1 MPTCPIC
8 RAITSDSCSMGG
20 SGTGHLP
27 EWLKKYDEENY
38 IIIASEDT
46 VKSQIVHSFFI
57 ERRYILCGIC
67 KLLRDV
73 VKYYPERIRKVS
85 EYDRTDRLAQA

>member
-8 RAITSDSCSMGG
+8 RAITSDPCGMGG

-27 EWLKKYDEENY
+27 KWLKEYDEEDY
-38 IIIASEDT
+38 IITTSEDEI
-46 VKSQIVHSFFI
+46 KGQIVHSYSI

-73 VKYYPERIRKVS
+73 VKYYPERISAV
-85 EYDRTDRLAQA
+85 QAYCK